1 MRFMATRTP
10 QRQRG
15 SAKVTPITREVIRPG
30 PRSAAAVW
38 WRIYLHHLRL
48 LRNSAI
54 AWIVGLAGIT
64 WGVAATFELRHGSEE
79 ELAALGDMEGIPA
92 FEALVGRYVEPATV
106 EGLTLSR
113 WGMFGIL
120 AAVWGM
126 LAGAK
131 LLRGAEEAGHVEPLR
146 AGVISPRAFL
156 ASALAALFTTHL
168 VFMVAIGLGHTAGGM
183 DAATSWATGGA
194 IALLTA
200 SSATGAALT
209 SQLAPTRRR
218 AVGMVGIALGAAL
231 GLRVLAAA
239 TVTPDWVWWT
249 TPFGWIG
256 FLHETDGARHWIFLA
271 FGLLLAVLL
280 VATFTCAGRDLHAA
294 RIGVG
299 DEGVV
304 RRQRRPVG
312 GQVGLAIRLTA
323 PPARTWGLIVALFA
337 LVFGLVAR
345 DFAEAAAALPATV
358 EVVEQMGIIGLDTP
372 AGIIAWTLSMFVGL
386 LVSVFVAGQVAAI
399 REEEATWRIEHLLAR
414 PLGRL
419 RWLVTRVL
427 TVAVAAVAIAVTG
440 GIVAWFATVL
450 VDVPITFGDGLLAG
464 LNVVPVALLVLGIG
478 IGLFGLLP
486 RVAVPLTYGLVV
498 GAFALDFVGG
508 LLELPTWV
516 LDLSPFRHLASV
528 PAVDMD
534 LGAALVML
542 LVGVVAAAIGMMAFR
557 RRDLQEA

>member
-1 MRFMATRTP
+1 MATRTP

-15 SAKVTPITREVIRPG
+15 SAKVTPISRDVGRPES
-30 PRSAAAVW
+30 RSPAAVW

-64 WGVAATFELRHGSEE
+64 WGVAATFDLRHGSEE

-183 DAATSWATGGA
+183 DAATSWATGA
-194 IALLTA
+194 AVALLTA
-200 SSATGAALT
+200 CFATGAALS
-209 SQLAPTRRR
+209 SQLAASRRR
-218 AVGMVGIALGAAL
+218 AVGIVGTALGIAL
-231 GLRVLAAA
+231 GLRVLAAGSA
-239 TVTPDWVWWT
+239 TPDWMWWT

-256 FLHETDGARHWIFLA
+256 FLHEVDQARSQVFLS
-271 FGLLLAVLL
+271 FGLLLAALL
-280 VATFTCAGRDLHAA
+280 VATFATSRRDLHAGLLGGEVDTP
-294 RIGVG
+294 RHPP
-299 DEGVV
+299 
-304 RRQRRPVG
+304 RSVG
-312 GQVGLAIRLTA
+312 GHLGLAIRLTA
-323 PPARTWGLIVALFA
+323 APARTWGSMVGIVAVA
-337 LVFGLVAR
+337 FGLLSR

-358 EVVEQMGIIGLDTP
+358 AVVEQMGIIGLDTP
-372 AGIIAWTLSMFVGL
+372 AGIVAWTLSMFVSL
-386 LVSVFVAGQVAAI
+386 LVAAFIAGQVAAI
-399 REEEATWRIEHLLAR
+399 REDEATWRIEHLLTR
-414 PLGRL
+414 PVGRV

-427 TVAVAAVAIAVTG
+427 TVAVASVLIAAIG
-440 GIVAWFATVL
+440 GIGAWLATV
-450 VDVPITFGDGLLAG
+450 VVGVPITFVDGLLAG
-464 LNVVPVALLVLGIG
+464 LNVAPVALLVLGIG
-478 IGLFGLLP
+478 TGLFGLMP
-486 RVAVPLTYGLVV
+486 RLVVPLTYGLVV
-498 GAFALDFVGG
+498 GTFTLDFVGG
-508 LLELPTWV
+508 LLDLPTWV

-528 PAVDMD
+528 PAVDMN

-542 LVGVVAAAIGMMAFR
+542 LVGVVAAAIGTMAFR